1 VGRERGGRGEGRER
15 GGEWGLREGR
25 AEWVRVD
32 YLAVH

>member
-1 VGRERGGRGEGRER
+1 VWGRRER

-32 YLAVH
+32 YLAVQ